1 MKYIPNTPEG
11 TRDRLFGECVER
23 ARVQSCLTALF
34 DQRGYTEIMTPDV
47 EFYDVFTLAGNSI
60 PQESMLKLVDR
71 SGRLLVLRPDSTTPI
86 ARVAA
91 TKLKDM
97 VLPRRFYYNQIKYRS
112 SAGNKGERGEIPQ
125 VGVELIGASG
135 QKADLEMIA
144 AAVDAIRCC
153 GVERFHVEIGHAGI
167 FSSFMEGLPLDEDT
181 AEQVRSLMEDK
192 NFAAL
197 NDLLDRW
204 SDSAAVAAVKRLAY
218 LFGGAEVLDEAEE
231 LLGRSDAAIE
241 HLRSLYECFQSA
253 GYGDYIRFDLGM
265 VHPIDY
271 YTGVIFRGYVEGAGT
286 AVLSGGRYD
295 KLCAAF
301 GRSAEAIGFAV
312 DVDAVAACLPS
323 VEVPRVETVIHYE
336 SHQLARA
343 LAIVDALPQGS
354 SELSPCLRLEST
366 LNLAREKGIE
376 TVLVLDENGERRIC
390 VESGEEGTA
399 L

>member
-23 ARVQSCLTALF
+23 ARVQNRLTGLF

-71 SGRLLVLRPDSTTPI
+71 SGKLLVLRPDSTTPI

-112 SAGNKGERGEIPQ
+112 SAGNKGERGELPQ

-135 QKADLEMIA
+135 AKADLEMIA

-153 GVERFHVEIGHAGI
+153 GVEHFHVEIGHAGI
-167 FSSFMEGLPLDEDT
+167 FASFMEGLPLDGDT
-181 AEQVRSLMEDK
+181 VEQVRRLMEDK

-197 NDLLDRW
+197 SDLLSQW
-204 SDSAAVAAVKRLAY
+204 SDTPEVGAVQRLAY
-218 LFGGAEVLDEAEE
+218 LFGGAEVLDEAEN

-241 HLRSLYECFQSA
+241 HLRGLYQALNAA
-253 GYGDYIRFDLGM
+253 GYGPFLRFDLGM

-271 YTGVIFRGYVEGAGT
+271 YTGVIFRGYVEGAGN

-295 KLCAAF
+295 NLCAAF

-312 DVDAVAACLPS
+312 DVDAVAACLPA
-323 VEVPRVETVIHYE
+323 VEEPKVETVIHYE
-336 SHQLARA
+336 PSLLSRA
-343 LAIVDALPQGS
+343 LALVDSLPLGS
-354 SELSPCLRLEST
+354 SELSPCMKLEST
-366 LNLAREKGIE
+366 LNLAREKGIG
-376 TVLVLDENGERRIC
+376 TVLVLDQDGERKIT
-390 VESGEEGTA
+390 VETERGGSDR
-399 L
+399 

>member
-23 ARVQSCLTALF
+23 TRVQNRLVELF

-71 SGRLLVLRPDSTTPI
+71 SGKLLVLRPDSTTPI

-97 VLPRRFYYNQIKYRS
+97 VLPRRFYYNQVKYRS
-112 SAGNKGERGEIPQ
+112 SSGNKGERGEIPQ

-135 QKADLEMIA
+135 AKADLEMIA

-167 FSSFMEGLPLDEDT
+167 FSSFMEELSLDEDT
-181 AEQVRSLMEDK
+181 VEQVRGLLEDK
-192 NFAAL
+192 NYAAL
-197 NDLLDRW
+197 KDLLSQW
-204 SDSAAVAAVKRLAY
+204 SDTRSVSAVERLAY
-218 LFGGAEVLDEAEE
+218 LFGGAEVLDEAEA
-231 LLGRSDAAIE
+231 LLGRPDAAIA
-241 HLRSLYECFQSA
+241 HLRALYESLSAA
-253 GYGDYIRFDLGM
+253 GYGPYLRFDLGM

-295 KLCAAF
+295 NLCAAF

-312 DVDAVAACLPS
+312 DVDEVAACLGEAEIPK
-323 VEVPRVETVIHYE
+323 VKTVIHYE
-336 SHQLARA
+336 PSCLAQA
-343 LAIVDALPQGS
+343 LRLVDTLPQGS
-354 SELSPCLRLEST
+354 SELSPCFRLEST

-376 TVLVLDENGERRIC
+376 TVLVLDESGQRSIR
-390 VESGEEGTA
+390 VDAGEERA
-399 L
+399 